1 MCDVT
6 QNQKLTY
13 QGTRR
18 VNHLVA
24 FEENG
29 VLGTFCVTP
38 AACQQDLF
46 RMLQTYS
53 RNAIVLRIC
62 KAKETDQ

>member
-1 MCDVT
+1 MCHGPQDR
-6 QNQKLTY
+6 KLTY
-13 QGTRR
+13 QGARR
-18 VNHLVA
+18 SNHLVA

-38 AACQQDLF
+38 ATCQQDLF

-53 RNAIVLRIC
+53 RNAVVLRVC
-62 KAKETDQ
+62 KAKEPDQ